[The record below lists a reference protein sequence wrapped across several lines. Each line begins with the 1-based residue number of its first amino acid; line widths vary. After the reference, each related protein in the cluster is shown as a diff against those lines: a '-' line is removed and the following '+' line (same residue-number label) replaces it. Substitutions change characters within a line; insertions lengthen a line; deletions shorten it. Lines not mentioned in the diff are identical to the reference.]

1 VKQSTDKLSFRAAFK
16 RRRCLIPAS
25 GFYEW
30 KTESGKKQPWHIC
43 LRSGK
48 PMALAGLWETW
59 NSKEGEEIDSCSI
72 ITTSANLFMRPIH
85 DRMPVILSPDQW
97 SVWLSQQE
105 QIPEKVLPLLY
116 LQKYKQQAMQAWL
129 VTRELNRVGFRNDA
143 GLIEPLPD
151 TK

>member
-1 VKQSTDKLSFRAAFK
+1 
-16 RRRCLIPAS
+16 
-25 GFYEW
+25 
-30 KTESGKKQPWHIC
+30 
-43 LRSGK
+43 
-48 PMALAGLWETW
+48 
-59 NSKEGEEIDSCSI
+59 
-72 ITTSANLFMRPIH
+72 MRPIH